1 MKKTFIVANWKSNKT
16 ESEAK
21 DWLSEI
27 SSLKD
32 QNLQNKEIIVCPS
45 YVHLPTMKAF
55 IEKQMLPIKLGA
67 QNISSFNEGA
77 YTGEINGKQVGELVG
92 YALVGHSERR
102 EYLRETDDD
111 VIAKLKQL
119 IENNITPI
127 LCVSDMK
134 QIDYYLSKDAIV
146 NDKADNIIFVYEPP
160 SAISSGGKFHAE
172 NPEIINQNAGQISQ
186 KIGKKVT
193 TLYGGSVNVVNSKS
207 LFTLDNIDGCLVG
220 QASLDAKEFYAII
233 QNA

>member
-1 MKKTFIVANWKSNKT
+1 MKRKLIVANWKSNKT

-21 DWLSEI
+21 NWLSAI
-27 SSLKD
+27 SSFKG

-45 YVHLPTMKAF
+45 YIHLPTMKAF
-55 IEKQMLPIKLGA
+55 IERQMLPIKLGA
-67 QNISSFNEGA
+67 QSISSFSEGA
-77 YTGEINGKQVGELVG
+77 YTGEINGKQIKELVG

-102 EYLRETDDD
+102 KYLHETNDD

-119 IENNITPI
+119 IINDITPI

-134 QIDYYLSKDAIV
+134 QMDYYLLKDTVIG
-146 NDKADNIIFVYEPP
+146 DKADDIVFVYEPP
-160 SAISSGGKFHAE
+160 NAISSKGKFHAE
-172 NPEIINQNAGQISQ
+172 SPEMVNQNAGQISQ

-193 TLYGGSVNVVNSKS
+193 TLYGGSVNLANSN
-207 LFTLDNIDGCLVG
+207 LFFTLSNIDGCLVG

-233 QNA
+233 KNA